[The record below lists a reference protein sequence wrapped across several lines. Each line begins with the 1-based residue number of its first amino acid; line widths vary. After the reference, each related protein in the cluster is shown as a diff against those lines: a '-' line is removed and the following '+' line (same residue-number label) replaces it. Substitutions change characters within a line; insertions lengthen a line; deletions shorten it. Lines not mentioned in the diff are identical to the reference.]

1 MFINEY
7 DILLDKIL
15 DNIYNNEDILKI
27 NKNNLEKHLG
37 NSTKYIKDTTKLSKD
52 EAITK
57 EISNITQNI
66 IYAYLICL
74 SFLTEKNNINELKT
88 LLIRIKI
95 LDSEKLGNIT
105 NIFEEIKI
113 LQIILK
119 EENKEKLLKLYNSN
133 EKYKLGIDLLND
145 FGYENT
151 MLNLKGDTKKHKHNL
166 IKYIIIARYYRK
178 YYRKEIFNLIFTET
192 TKKHFIEVVM
202 PKLKII
208 DYSNIESILDTNEIS
223 QGLVNEILEFYED
236 YEKSVN
242 INTELDKKKKIN
254 KLFESK
260 IVIPITDEFLR
271 FHKITEKYEKMSTHI
286 NKKERENVKD
296 QTKIRYIITKLE
308 KVKDLYSKKIKNNKD
323 LLKEVDKMF
332 YRPLIHR
339 KAIIYNEIEELSIIN
354 KLLLSGKKA
363 IDSNEFYHDLLY
375 LRKSAYVN
383 FKDFKNHG
391 FKHWIKKSCLAV
403 RYSGIESLE
412 NKQIVSKNLNLDLRT
427 ISGNV
432 KAHIVGLFILGNKN
446 NIHQIKYKD
455 IKDIRSINENG
466 LEATKSVLLDKLNNK
481 NNINYYWVFDSEKDN
496 MDAETFELETNKN
509 SDYNRTLLSNIYDF
523 CLNENFNRIMNKL
536 NNYTNLDLYH
546 SFNVSSYYQN
556 KMLKFSKNS
565 DYEKTI
571 NKKIYDLIPI
581 NKEYYDDKENTIYGI
596 IGNIHKLPIDDR
608 KEIKIQSVH
617 IPYLENK
624 EVIDLEEDNAYCQH
638 TLDWTELSKLRNNN
652 PNKHSEL
659 LYNFI
664 KKYVITNADNEYICK
679 SCKQFVDIQNFLSN
693 PYDGGSS
700 GLDLII
706 TSSKNLSEIKEY
718 SKFSILIKNMDKL
731 VERVAQIN
739 NFTYYLGNEQIHK
752 IRRQD
757 IIKQVID
764 TIILHDKT
772 LRTKNMDKR
781 SRELAA
787 FQNYGVSS
795 DYTFFFIFPLA
806 NDIFK
811 SSSKETDKF
820 KKIKVNNIITYI
832 LLFMVLDLNDSQI
845 LMFDYNKICNYIL
858 FDKFKSILFSK
869 LKIKTDSSKNTVAV
883 SELNT
888 LCYILYYTSCMLSKY
903 NIWYVATI
911 EKMNSLSYKQKSIIH
926 TFIDLVNSLLE
937 TFSNSDNYMYE
948 ILGSKIIGKI
958 KTLFKNDEILQ
969 AIKKKEEKKV
979 IINNNKIQIIK
990 SKIKSIAIKDK
1001 FIRYEPTIKKIDHK
1015 GLYFITK
1022 LKMPVRET
1030 DKIIGKDMKSL
1041 FKSYDLDNKIKLAQI
1056 YDKTG
1061 LYRRFKI
1068 SYNEAEKLDSK
1079 IFDEMIMNINKNKVK
1094 VIEKL
1099 DNMVYKKLEK
1109 QKKEFTKLEFRN
1121 NLSLLLKEFEK
1132 LDNNTIKV
1140 GGTYYNI
1147 YESKLNLSHDYLGNR
1162 LQKNF
1167 YIDEKN
1173 KKINSKF
1180 DKELNTNIYEI
1191 FDASNDIK
1199 LIFNKFTLHYLGY
1212 KQKTNKFINLKNL
1225 NIYAEYIPSIK
1236 ELLETLG
1243 CKRNYYN
1250 FENKKDLK
1258 NEIRNSISNLK
1269 EYIRKYKVYL
1279 NQLKYK
1285 NIQDAHPIVKYYI
1298 SKIESLQLNKNNIK
1312 IFSNIDIVLKFQNTN
1327 INNISNLEN
1336 ISKKELI
1343 NLSDSYSKLN
1353 SYFIGEILKLI
1364 EINDNKYVRNNL
1376 IYFVLSALN
1385 AFYFDNFNQYNDFD
1399 LIRYNEIMR
1408 LDIDLLEEIRD
1419 EMLYSD
1425 DEFINETTDE
1435 QRDEVIQSNID
1446 DNEMNDA
1453 LDIDS
1458 DGYESEDG
1466 DGDVMFY
1473 DADN

>member
-15 DNIYNNEDILKI
+15 DNIYDKEDISKI
-27 NKNNLEKHLG
+27 SKINLEKQLR
-37 NSTKYIKDTTKLSKD
+37 NSNKYIKDTEKLSKD
-52 EAITK
+52 ENIIK
-57 EISNITQNI
+57 QINVITQNI
-66 IYAYLICL
+66 VYAYLICL
-74 SFLTEKNNINELKT
+74 SFISEKSNINEIKT
-88 LLIRIKI
+88 LLIRNKI
-95 LDSEKLGNIT
+95 LDSENLGNIT
-105 NIFEEIKI
+105 NIYEEIKI
-113 LQIILK
+113 LQLILE
-119 EENKEKLLKLYNSN
+119 EENKEKLLELYKSN

-151 MLNLKGDTKKHKHNL
+151 MLNLKGNTKKHKHNL
-166 IKYIIIARYYRK
+166 IKYVVISRYYRK
-178 YYRKEIFNLIFTET
+178 NFRKEVFNLIFSEN
-192 TKKHFIEVVM
+192 TKKHFIEVVL
-202 PKLKII
+202 PKLKIL
-208 DYSNIESILDTNEIS
+208 DYSNIESILDTNEIRE
-223 QGLVNEILEFYED
+223 GLVNEILEFYED
-236 YEKSVN
+236 YEKS
-242 INTELDKKKKIN
+242 INKTSVLDNKKKVN

-286 NKKERENVKD
+286 KNERDNVKD

-308 KVKDLYSKKIKNNKD
+308 KVKDLYSKKIKNNKE
-323 LLKEVDKMF
+323 LLQEVDKMF

-375 LRKSAYVN
+375 LRKSAYIN
-383 FKDFKNHG
+383 FKDFKNYG

-412 NKQIVSKNLNLDLRT
+412 NKQIVSKNLKLDIRT

-432 KAHIVGLFILGNKN
+432 KAHIVGLFILSDKK
-446 NIHQIKYKD
+446 NIHDIKYKD
-455 IKDIRSINENG
+455 IKDIRSVNENG
-466 LEATKSVLLDKLNNK
+466 FEATKNVLLDKFSNK
-481 NNINYYWVFDSEKDN
+481 NNTNYYWIFDSEKDS

-509 SDYNRTLLSNIYDF
+509 SNYNRILLAYIYDF
-523 CLNENFNRIMNKL
+523 CLNESFNKIMSKL

-546 SFNVSSYYQN
+546 SFNLSSYYQN

-565 DYEKTI
+565 EYEKTV

-608 KEIKIQSVH
+608 KEIEIQSVH

-624 EVIDLEEDNAYCQH
+624 EVIDLDEDNAYCQH

-664 KKYVITNADNEYICK
+664 RKYVITNADNEYICK

-693 PYDGGSS
+693 PYEGGSS

-731 VERVAQIN
+731 VEKVAQIN

-764 TIILHDKT
+764 IIILHDKT

-787 FQNYGVSS
+787 FRNYGVSS
-795 DYTFFFIFPLA
+795 DYTFFFIFPLT

-832 LLFMVLDLNDSQI
+832 LLFMILDLNDSQV
-845 LMFDYNKICNYIL
+845 LMFDYNKICNYVL

-869 LKIKTDSSKNTVAV
+869 LRIKTDSSKNTVEV
-883 SELNT
+883 NELNT

-903 NIWYVATI
+903 NIWYVASV

-937 TFSNSDNYMYE
+937 IFSNNENYMYE

-969 AIKKKEEKKV
+969 AIKKKEDKKV
-979 IINNNKIQIIK
+979 VINNNKIQILK
-990 SKIKSIAIKDK
+990 SKIKSFVIKDK
-1001 FIRYEPTIKKIDHK
+1001 FTRYEPTIKKINDK

-1030 DKIIGKDMKSL
+1030 DKIIGNEMKSL

-1068 SYNEAEKLDSK
+1068 SYKEAEKLDNK
-1079 IFDEMIMNINKNKVK
+1079 FFEEMMVNISKNKVK
-1094 VIEKL
+1094 VIEKKYNL
-1099 DNMVYKKLEK
+1099 VHEKLEK
-1109 QKKEFTKLEFRN
+1109 QKKEFKKIEFKD
-1121 NLSLLLKEFEK
+1121 NLNILLKEFEK

-1140 GGTYYNI
+1140 GGVYYNI
-1147 YESKLNLSHDYLGNR
+1147 YDSKLNLSHDYLGNR

-1167 YIDEKN
+1167 YIDTKN
-1173 KKINSKF
+1173 KKITNKF
-1180 DKELNTNIYEI
+1180 DKELNISIYEI

-1199 LIFNKFTLHYLGY
+1199 LIFNKYTLHYLGY
-1212 KQKTNKFINLKNL
+1212 RQKTNKFINLKNL

-1236 ELLETLG
+1236 ELLETFG
-1243 CKRNYYN
+1243 CKKNYYT
-1250 FENKKDLK
+1250 FDNKKDAK
-1258 NEIRNSISNLK
+1258 NEIRNCISNLK

-1285 NIQDAHPIVKYYI
+1285 NMQDSHPIVKHYI
-1298 SKIESLQLNKNNIK
+1298 SKIEKLELLKNDIK
-1312 IFSNIDIVLKFQNTN
+1312 IFSDIDVVLKLQNTS
-1327 INNISNLEN
+1327 IKNISNLEN
-1336 ISKKELI
+1336 ISKAELI
-1343 NLSDSYSKLN
+1343 NLSESYSNLN
-1353 SYFIGEILKLI
+1353 NYFVTEILKLI
-1364 EINDNKYVRNNL
+1364 EINSNKYVRNNL
-1376 IYFVLSALN
+1376 IYFVLSVLN

-1399 LIRYNEIMR
+1399 LIRYNEIMK

-1419 EMLYSD
+1419 EMLYTE
-1425 DEFINETTDE
+1425 DEFINEETDE
-1435 QRDEVIQSNID
+1435 QRDELMQTTID
-1446 DNEMNDA
+1446 NNEMNDA
-1453 LDIDS
+1453 LDVDL
-1458 DGYESEDG
+1458 DDYDSEDG

-1473 DADN
+1473 DSDN